1 MHHNSSR
8 DKTKQKSTNFM
19 HNLFDKIKNDNREHV
34 GQNRSSIIPEVL
46 FTYNQN
52 KQERI
57 LNKSFFL
64 FPLLYLL
71 NFVTYFLLDIDY
83 NTVSLSNLLFYLLS
97 FTFFVKNDKSSLR
110 QVYNLFILS
119 ILSNMSSLMFSSN
132 KLLLIFVY
140 LLRFIAFLSFFLYLY
155 EQLHKED
162 KNYKLKKIISARR
175 LSQLIILVLV
185 FFNVISS
192 IYTFIIGISTYYM
205 YLTRLWI
212 FILALPLVI
221 ELNPQ
226 FDEDMWLKRIGK
238 KIIPVFILGLIVTCL
253 LDTLFFSLAFRN
265 ENSTLVF
272 YIRNLLFLV

>member
-97 FTFFVKNDKSSLR
+97 FTF
-110 QVYNLFILS
+110 LS
-119 ILSNMSSLMFSSN
+119 RMTNHL
-132 KLLLIFVY
+132 
-140 LLRFIAFLSFFLYLY
+140 
-155 EQLHKED
+155 
-162 KNYKLKKIISARR
+162 
-175 LSQLIILVLV
+175 
-185 FFNVISS
+185 
-192 IYTFIIGISTYYM
+192 
-205 YLTRLWI
+205 
-212 FILALPLVI
+212 
-221 ELNPQ
+221 
-226 FDEDMWLKRIGK
+226 
-238 KIIPVFILGLIVTCL
+238 
-253 LDTLFFSLAFRN
+253 
-265 ENSTLVF
+265 
-272 YIRNLLFLV
+272 